1 MGHHKK
7 EIKVANDESVRLGE
21 GLRSVLMVGG
31 YAAGLAGLLVALVMG
46 MVEGDRL
53 RHFFFSYLTNYLF
66 FLSIALGALGFIALQ
81 HLTRAG
87 WSASVRRITEIIA
100 MTLAP
105 MALLFVPILFS
116 VLSGSDSLFSW
127 NSAEA
132 MEHNPVLAGKA
143 PYLNSFFF
151 AIRAV
156 IYFAVWILAA
166 RFFFAKST
174 AQDESG
180 DPELTLRMEKKSP
193 LVVFAFALTV
203 TFASID
209 WAMSL
214 DPMWFSTMFGVYFF
228 AGAMLAFFSFTLIC
242 CSTLQSWGKLTEV
255 ITVDRYH
262 DLSKFIWG
270 FTLFWG
276 YIAFSQYLLYWYG
289 NIPEETVWYLVR
301 QNAAWRNVSLLL
313 LFGQFIIPFFGT
325 MSRHVRRNRPL
336 MVGWAT
342 FILVMHWF
350 DIYWLVMPQFSPD
363 ALPLGLMELACL
375 IGLGGFFIGNLAWIA
390 AERPL
395 LALRD
400 PRLTEALTLENL

>member
-1 MGHHKK
+1 MGHHQKQ
-7 EIKVANDESVRLGE
+7 IKVSNDETIRLGDI
-21 GLRSVLMVGG
+21 RSVLMVGG
-31 YAAGLAGLLVALVMG
+31 YGAGLAGMLVALVMG
-46 MVEGDRL
+46 IMAGDRL
-53 RHFFFSYLTNYLF
+53 RHFFFAYLTNYLF

-105 MALLFVPILFS
+105 MALLFLPILFS
-116 VLSGSDSLFSW
+116 VLSGSHSLYEW
-127 NSAEA
+127 NNSELVATN
-132 MEHNPVLAGKA
+132 HVLAGKA
-143 PYLNSFFF
+143 PYLNSTFF

-156 IYFAVWILAA
+156 LYFAVWIAAA

-180 DPELTLRMEKKSP
+180 DPSLTLRMESKSP
-193 LVVFAFALTV
+193 LVVAAFALTV

-214 DPMWFSTMFGVYFF
+214 DPMWFSTMYGVYFF
-228 AGAMLAFFSFTLIC
+228 AGAMVAFFSFTLIC
-242 CSTLQSWGKLTEV
+242 CSVLQSWGKLTEV
-255 ITVDRYH
+255 ITVERYH

-289 NIPEETVWYLVR
+289 NIPEETGWYLVR
-301 QNAAWRNVSLLL
+301 QNDAWRNVSLLL
-313 LFGQFIIPFFGT
+313 LFGMFIIPFLGT
-325 MSRHVRRNRPL
+325 MGRAVRRNRAL
-336 MVGWAT
+336 MVAWAI
-342 FILVMHWF
+342 FLLVMHWV
-350 DIYWLVMPQFSPD
+350 DIFWLVMPQYSPD
-363 ALPLGLMELACL
+363 KLPFGPMEIACL

-395 LALRD
+395 LAFRD
-400 PRLTEALTLENL
+400 PRLTESLTLENM